1 MNPFGAMAVAALLNA
16 PSIGLTQHQ
25 HHGGHS
31 ASPTAV
37 RENATSHPYASMQ
50 QRRIKALPEST
61 VADLANGR
69 GASFALPAE
78 LNGYPGPAHV
88 LELAEPL
95 KLTPD
100 QTGKTRELF
109 AAMQAETTSL
119 GLQLIAAEERLDRLF
134 SGKTASASTVDTAAL
149 EAAGL
154 QGKLRSAHLR
164 YHLEMMS
171 LLAPAQVAQYSKL
184 RGYK

>member
-1 MNPFGAMAVAALLNA
+1 MKALEAVALAAILAA
-16 PSIGLTQHQ
+16 PSIGIAQHQ
-25 HHGGHS
+25 HHGGYAAPPPTVS
-31 ASPTAV
+31 A
-37 RENATSHPYASMQ
+37 NAPPPPYAGMH

-69 GASFALPAE
+69 GASFAMPAE

-100 QTGKTRELF
+100 QTAKAQALF
-109 AAMQAETTSL
+109 SAMKSEATLL
-119 GLQLIAAEERLDRLF
+119 GLQLIAAEERLDSLF
-134 SGKTASASTVDTAAL
+134 SGGTASASRVDAAAQ
-149 EAAGL
+149 EAASL

-171 LLAPAQVAQYSKL
+171 LLAPAQVATYRRL
-184 RGYK
+184 RGYT

>member
-1 MNPFGAMAVAALLNA
+1 MKALEAVALAAMLVT
-16 PSIGLTQHQ
+16 PSIGIAQHR
-25 HHGGHS
+25 HHGGHTEAPPAVS
-31 ASPTAV
+31 ANASPQ
-37 RENATSHPYASMQ
+37 PYAGIH
-50 QRRIKALPEST
+50 QRRIKALPDST

-100 QTGKTRELF
+100 QTAKTRALF
-109 AAMQAETTSL
+109 AAMQSEATLL
-119 GLQLIAAEERLDRLF
+119 GLQLIAAEERLDSLF
-134 SGKTASASTVDTAAL
+134 SGGTASASTVDAAAL

-171 LLAPAQVAQYSKL
+171 LLAPAQVATYRRL
-184 RGYK
+184 RGYT